1 MFSADIPLFFLRM
14 LLIKLLL
21 LGCRFPK
28 CHEMIVFAVFV
39 FPYFKNESVQLLSH
53 PANRPI
59 LLWHVGALV
68 KVVGLLKDLLRLDSP
83 LSVCSSVRQS
93 RSAFWYNCYTR
104 IIHSSYTWIRTK

>member
-28 CHEMIVFAVFV
+28 CQEMIVFAVFV

-68 KVVGLLKDLLRLDSP
+68 KVVGQSRVWDSP
-83 LSVCSSVRQS
+83 LSGCSSVRQS
-93 RSAFWYNCYTR
+93 QSALWYNCYTR
-104 IIHSSYTWIRTK
+104 

>member
-1 MFSADIPLFFLRM
+1 MFSADIPLFFLRV

-21 LGCRFPK
+21 LGCCFPK

-39 FPYFKNESVQLLSH
+39 FPYFKNERVQLLSH

-68 KVVGLLKDLLRLDSP
+68 KVVGLLKDLLHLDP
-83 LSVCSSVRQS
+83 DEVKVIPFPPPPVPERPWNSSR
-93 RSAFWYNCYTR
+93 TR
-104 IIHSSYTWIRTK
+104 VHRNAVTY

>member
-1 MFSADIPLFFLRM
+1 MFSADIPLFFLRV

-21 LGCRFPK
+21 LGCCFPK

-68 KVVGLLKDLLRLDSP
+68 KVVGAAQRSPAPPQSRSRVWDSP

-93 RSAFWYNCYTR
+93 RSAF
-104 IIHSSYTWIRTK
+104 

>member
-1 MFSADIPLFFLRM
+1 M

-68 KVVGLLKDLLRLDSP
+68 KVIRLLKDLLRLLKADP
-83 LSVCSSVRQS
+83 
-93 RSAFWYNCYTR
+93 AFG
-104 IIHSSYTWIRTK
+104 IRP